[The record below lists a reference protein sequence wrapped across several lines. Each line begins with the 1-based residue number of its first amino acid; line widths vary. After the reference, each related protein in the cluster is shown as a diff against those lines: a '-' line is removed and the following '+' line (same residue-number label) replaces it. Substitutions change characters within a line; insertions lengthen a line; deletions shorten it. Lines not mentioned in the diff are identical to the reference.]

1 MAKKDEQEPVE
12 QPEPNQEVAMTF
24 DQLLQL
30 VRTAASAGTM
40 DAEAIAA
47 IAAKASASAA
57 ELLHPTKEV
66 PYPGKSPFNPE
77 GQLANPLPELRG
89 DIYWA
94 GYLLRGDEVKRDE
107 IELLNQMEPGDYEIR
122 SRSGTD
128 LPFKVRDLDPG
139 SKHSRRLLVLFPC
152 TTADQRH
159 DLPTM
164 VEMLSQV
171 LPLAATR

>member
-1 MAKKDEQEPVE
+1 MAKKDEQD
-12 QPEPNQEVAMTF
+12 QPELKPDQEVNMTF

-57 ELLHPTKEV
+57 ELLHPTREI
-66 PYPGKSPFNPE
+66 PYPGISPFNPE
-77 GQLANPLPELRG
+77 GSLAHPLPELQG

-94 GYLLRGDEVKRDE
+94 GYLLRGDELTRQE
-107 IELLNQMEPGDYEIR
+107 IELLNQVQAGDYEIR

-164 VEMLSQV
+164 VEMLTQV

>member
-1 MAKKDEQEPVE
+1 MAKKDEQD
-12 QPEPNQEVAMTF
+12 QPELKPDQEVNMTF
-24 DQLLQL
+24 EQLLQL

-47 IAAKASASAA
+47 IAAKASANAA
-57 ELLHPTKEV
+57 ELLHPTKDI
-66 PYPGKSPFNPE
+66 PYHGKSPFNPE
-77 GQLANPLPELRG
+77 GELANPLPELRG

-94 GYLLRGDEVKRDE
+94 GYLLRGDELKREE

-128 LPFKVRDLDPG
+128 LPFKVRNLDPG
-139 SKHSRRLLVLFPC
+139 SKDSRRLLVLFPC

-159 DLPTM
+159 DVPTM
-164 VEMLSQV
+164 IEMLTQV

>member
-1 MAKKDEQEPVE
+1 MAKKDD
-12 QPEPNQEVAMTF
+12 QPDMAQEVTLSLKDLAA
-24 DQLLQL
+24 L
-30 VRTAASAGTM
+30 VASMNQMGTLNA
-40 DAEAIAA
+40 DAIAE
-47 IAAKASASAA
+47 IAAKASATAA
-57 ELLHPTKEV
+57 GVIKDP
-66 PYPGKSPFNPE
+66 PYHGKSPFNPE
-77 GQLANPLPELRG
+77 GDLASPRPELWG

-94 GYLLRGDEVKRDE
+94 GYLLRGDELTRQE
-107 IELLNQMEPGDYEIR
+107 IELLNHLQPGDYEIR
-122 SRSGTD
+122 SRSATD

-139 SKHSRRLLVLFPC
+139 SKDSRRLLVLFPC